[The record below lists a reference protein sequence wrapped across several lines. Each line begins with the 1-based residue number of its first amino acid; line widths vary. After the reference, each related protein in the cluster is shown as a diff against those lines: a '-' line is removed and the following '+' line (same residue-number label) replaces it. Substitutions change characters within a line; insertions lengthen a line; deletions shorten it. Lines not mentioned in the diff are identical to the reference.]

1 MKKTA
6 AAMGI
11 SFFCIMLSLSAYMF
25 HWRVENEPGASSLP
39 VLIVLHYVL
48 LAGGAVSF
56 ISLAVCTAR
65 RGYLTPGG
73 ILRPVLL
80 AVLCYIPI
88 LVITLL
94 MMV

>member
-6 AAMGI
+6 AATGI
-11 SFFCIMLSLSAYMF
+11 SFFCIMLSLSAYML

-48 LAGGAVSF
+48 LAGGAASF
-56 ISLAVCTAR
+56 IFTVIGTAR
-65 RGYLTPGG
+65 RGNLTPGR
-73 ILRPVLL
+73 ILLPVLL

-88 LVITLL
+88 LAITLL
-94 MMV
+94 MMA

>member
-6 AAMGI
+6 VATGI
-11 SFFCIMLSLSAYMF
+11 SFFCIMLSLSAYML

-48 LAGGAVSF
+48 LAVGAS
-56 ISLAVCTAR
+56 SLIALTITSAR
-65 RGYLTPGG
+65 RGSLTPGR
-73 ILRPVLL
+73 ILMPVLL
-80 AVLCYIPI
+80 AVLCYLPI

-94 MMV
+94 MMA